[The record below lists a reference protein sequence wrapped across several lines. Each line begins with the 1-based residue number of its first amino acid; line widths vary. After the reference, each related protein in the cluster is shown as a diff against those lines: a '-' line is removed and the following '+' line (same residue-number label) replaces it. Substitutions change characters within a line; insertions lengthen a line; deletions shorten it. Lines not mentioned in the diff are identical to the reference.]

1 MSMRR
6 LTIVLFAIAVLSTPA
21 FAQPAATPTAE
32 PTAVADI
39 VEKSTRALNFREG
52 DLDSLRNAESGFT
65 AAGWAQF
72 LKGLTGFIE
81 RQRST
86 PVQLGVRQVRRR
98 PGGSAGERQIA
109 RQLARHAQA
118 QPWQVQHDLSGD
130 GRHRSGRAADQDRA
144 TDLDRRDRRSLAGY
158 STTIS
163 PIIPAQS

>member
-72 LKGLTGFIE
+72 LKGLTGFIDDNGAPQFNSE
-81 RQRST
+81 F
-86 PVQLGVRQVRRR
+86 VK
-98 PGGSAGERQIA
+98 
-109 RQLARHAQA
+109 
-118 QPWQVQHDLSGD
+118 SGD
-130 GRHRSGRAADQDRA
+130 AQVAARENGRLRV
-144 TDLDRRDRRSLAGY
+144 SLPGTLKHSHGKS
-158 STTIS
+158 STTYQVMVAIEAGGQ
-163 PIIPAQS
+163 PTKIERLTWTAVIGGR